1 MLPAMPTLVNM
12 SRSELSFSLLVEE
25 MLIKIALPEQR
36 QLAVE
41 LLVILWTILS
51 RNPEVHF
58 SERLNLDRVSGGSK
72 QVRKGIGINWIIC
85 FQLLE
90 SAAHMWYKDNGK
102 AITADISPLYSLR
115 YAESTGY
122 LARACVN
129 TVLQGGNLQ
138 TQSVEDVKDRPE
150 MCKVS

>member
-1 MLPAMPTLVNM
+1 M
-12 SRSELSFSLLVEE
+12 E
-25 MLIKIALPEQR
+25 
-36 QLAVE
+36 
-41 LLVILWTILS
+41 IL
-51 RNPEVHF
+51 
-58 SERLNLDRVSGGSK
+58 
-72 QVRKGIGINWIIC
+72 KGIKGEFVRRNDLI

-90 SAAHMWYKDNGK
+90 SAVHMWYKDNEQP
-102 AITADISPLYSLR
+102 ISADISPLYSLR

-138 TQSVEDVKDRPE
+138 TQSMDEVKDRPE